1 MKTAVKDLLKKVLPT
16 FLLQA
21 IYRVRSYSLVEGKLT
36 YRQDGLYTTCNT
48 DFLEEPTFVEAFA
61 LGRQAGILNDTP
73 INYRAY
79 VACWAALKGR
89 DLDGDFVE
97 CGVYRGA
104 MSRMIVHY
112 VDFTGLPH
120 KRFYL
125 LDTFSGFPASSL
137 TDEERRRRRPA
148 DFGDTLDAV
157 RATFQS
163 FPNVVIVPG
172 TVPDT
177 LPAVKAEK
185 ICYLS
190 LDMNAVA
197 PEIAAAETFWPRMS
211 SGAVI
216 VLDDYGWPFHE
227 PQKRAFDA
235 FAARRGV
242 AVLPMPTGQGLIFK
256 P

>member
-1 MKTAVKDLLKKVLPT
+1 MTTSPKDLLKKVLPT

-21 IYRVRSYSLVEGKLT
+21 IYRFRSYSMVEGKLT

-48 DFLEEPTFVEAFA
+48 DFLTEPKFVEAFA
-61 LGRQAGILNDTP
+61 LGRRAGVLNDSK
-73 INYRAY
+73 IDYRAY

-89 DLDGDFVE
+89 DLEGDFVE

-104 MSRMIVHY
+104 MARTIVHY
-112 VDFTGLPH
+112 IDFEKMPH
-120 KRFYL
+120 RRFHL
-125 LDTFSGFPASSL
+125 LDTFAGFPTSSL

-157 RATFQS
+157 RATFRT

-172 TVPDT
+172 TVPET
-177 LPAVKAEK
+177 LAAVKAEK

-197 PEIAAAETFWPRMS
+197 PEITAAETFWTRMS

-216 VLDDYGWPFHE
+216 VLDDYGWPFTE
-227 PQKRAFDA
+227 PQKRDFDA

-242 AVLPMPTGQGLIFK
+242 KVLPMPTGQGLIFK

>member
-1 MKTAVKDLLKKVLPT
+1 MTNVTKDRLKKVLPN
-16 FLLQA
+16 FILQL
-21 IYRVRSYSLVEGKLT
+21 IYRLRSYSLVEGKLT

-48 DFLEEPTFVEAFA
+48 DFLQEPKFVEAFA
-61 LGRQAGILNDTP
+61 LGRQAGILHDSQ
-73 INYRAY
+73 INYRAF
-79 VACWAALKGR
+79 VACWAALKGSG
-89 DLDGDFVE
+89 LEGDFVE
-97 CGVYRGA
+97 CGVFRGA

-112 VDFTGLPH
+112 IGFEKMQH

-125 LDTFSGFPASSL
+125 LDTFSGFPTSSL

-148 DFGDTLDAV
+148 DFGDTLEAV
-157 RATFQS
+157 RTTFRD

-172 TVPDT
+172 TVPET
-177 LPAVKAEK
+177 LAGVKAEK
-185 ICYLS
+185 VCYLS
-190 LDMNAVA
+190 LDMNAAV
-197 PEIAAAETFWPRMS
+197 PEIAAAEHFWPRLS

-227 PQKRAFDA
+227 VQKREFDD

-242 AVLPMPTGQGLIFK
+242 KVLPMPTGQGLIFK

>member
-1 MKTAVKDLLKKVLPT
+1 MTNAAKDLLKKVLPRSI
-16 FLLQA
+16 LQA
-21 IYRVRSYSLVEGKLT
+21 IYRFRSYSLVEGNLT

-48 DFLEEPTFVEAFA
+48 DFLQEPKFVEAFA
-61 LGRQAGILNDTP
+61 FGRRAGILNDSP

-89 DLDGDFVE
+89 DLEGDFVE

-104 MSRMIVHY
+104 MSRMILHY
-112 VDFTGLPH
+112 VDFQNMPH

-125 LDTFSGFPASSL
+125 LDTYGGFPASSL
-137 TDEERRRRRPA
+137 TEEERRLRRPA
-148 DFGDTLDAV
+148 DFGNTLDDV
-157 RATFQS
+157 QATFRE

-172 TVPDT
+172 TVPET
-177 LPAVKAEK
+177 LAAVQGEK
-185 ICYLS
+185 VCYLS

-227 PQKRAFDA
+227 PQKREFDA

-242 AVLPMPTGQGLIFK
+242 KVLPMPTGQGLIFK

>member
-1 MKTAVKDLLKKVLPT
+1 MTNTTKELLKKVLPN
-16 FLLQA
+16 FILQP
-21 IYRVRSYSLVEGKLT
+21 IYRLRGYSLVEGKLT

-48 DFLEEPTFVEAFA
+48 DFLQEPKFLEAFA
-61 LGRQAGILNDTP
+61 LGRAAGILNDTG

-89 DLDGDFVE
+89 ELEGDYVE
-97 CGVYRGA
+97 CGVFRGA

-112 VDFTGLPH
+112 IDFNELPDKH
-120 KRFYL
+120 FYL
-125 LDTFSGFPASSL
+125 FDTFSGFPDASL
-137 TDEERRRRRPA
+137 TEEERRRRRPA

-157 RATFQS
+157 RTTFRD

-172 TVPDT
+172 MVPES
-177 LPAVKAEK
+177 LASVKAEK

-190 LDMNAVA
+190 LDMNAAV
-197 PEIAAAETFWPRMS
+197 PEIAAAEYFWPRMS
-211 SGAVI
+211 SGGVI

-227 PQKRAFDA
+227 VQKREFDA
-235 FAARRGV
+235 FAAHRGV
-242 AVLPMPTGQGLIFK
+242 KVLPMPTGQGLIFK

>member
-1 MKTAVKDLLKKVLPT
+1 MANAAKRVLKKALPN
-16 FLLQA
+16 FILQP
-21 IYRVRSYSLVEGKLT
+21 IYRLLGSSLVEGRLT
-36 YRQDGLYTTCNT
+36 YRQDGLYTTCDT
-48 DFLEEPTFVEAFA
+48 EFLQEPMFLEAFA
-61 LGRQAGILNDTP
+61 LGRQAGILNDSK

-89 DLDGDFVE
+89 DLEGDFVE

-112 VDFTGLPH
+112 IGFEKMPR
-120 KRFYL
+120 KRLYL
-125 LDTFSGFPASSL
+125 LDTFSGFPASCL

-157 RATFQS
+157 RATFRD

-172 TVPDT
+172 TVPET
-177 LPAVKAEK
+177 LSSVDAEK
-185 ICYLS
+185 VCYLS
-190 LDMNAVA
+190 LDMNAA
-197 PEIAAAETFWPRMS
+197 MPEIAAAKYFWPRMS
-211 SGAVI
+211 SGAVM

-227 PQKRAFDA
+227 VQKQEFDA
-235 FAARRGV
+235 FAADRGV
-242 AVLPMPTGQGLIFK
+242 KVLPMPTGQGLIFK

>member
-1 MKTAVKDLLKKVLPT
+1 MTNAAKDLLKKVLPNFILT
-16 FLLQA
+16 P
-21 IYRVRSYSLVEGKLT
+21 IYRLRGYSLVEGKLT
-36 YRQDGLYTTCNT
+36 YRQDGLYTTCST
-48 DFLEEPTFVEAFA
+48 DFLQEPKFVEAFA
-61 LGRQAGILNDTP
+61 LGRQAGILNDSR

-112 VDFTGLPH
+112 IDFATMPR

-125 LDTFSGFPASSL
+125 LDTFNGFPDASL
-137 TDEERRRRRPA
+137 TDEESRRRRPA
-148 DFGDTLDAV
+148 DFGDSLAAV
-157 RATFQS
+157 RETFRE

-172 TVPDT
+172 TVPET
-177 LPAVKAEK
+177 LAAVNADKV
-185 ICYLS
+185 CYLS
-190 LDMNAVA
+190 LDMNAAA
-197 PEIAAAETFWPRMS
+197 PEIAAAEYFWPKMS

-216 VLDDYGWPFHE
+216 VLDDYGWPYHE
-227 PQKRAFDA
+227 VQKREFDA
-235 FAARRGV
+235 FAERHGV
-242 AVLPMPTGQGLIFK
+242 KVLPMPTGQGLIFK

>member
-1 MKTAVKDLLKKVLPT
+1 MTNAAKDLLKKVLPN
-16 FLLQA
+16 FILYP
-21 IYRVRSYSLVEGKLT
+21 IYRLRSYSLVEGSLT

-48 DFLEEPTFVEAFA
+48 DFLQEPKFVEAFA
-61 LGRQAGILNDTP
+61 LGRQAGILNDSE

-89 DLDGDFVE
+89 DLEGDFVE

-104 MSRMIVHY
+104 MSRMIAHY
-112 VDFTGLPH
+112 VGLEKMLN

-148 DFGDTLDAV
+148 DFGDTLEAV
-157 RATFQS
+157 RTTFRD
-163 FPNVVIVPG
+163 FPNVIIVPG
-172 TVPDT
+172 MVPET
-177 LPAVKAEK
+177 LAAVKAEK
-185 ICYLS
+185 VCYLS
-190 LDMNAVA
+190 LDMNAAV
-197 PEIAAAETFWPRMS
+197 PEIAAAEYFWPRMS

-227 PQKRAFDA
+227 VQKREFDD
-235 FAARRGV
+235 FAAHRGV
-242 AVLPMPTGQGLIFK
+242 QVLPMPTGQGLIFK

>member
-1 MKTAVKDLLKKVLPT
+1 MTNGAKELLKKVLPD
-16 FLLQA
+16 FILQP
-21 IYRVRSYSLVEGKLT
+21 IYRLRSYSLVKGKLT

-48 DFLEEPTFVEAFA
+48 DFLQEPKFVEAFA
-61 LGRQAGILNDTP
+61 LGRRAGILNDSK

-79 VACWAALKGR
+79 VACWAASKGR

-112 VDFTGLPH
+112 LDFQKMPQ

-125 LDTFSGFPASSL
+125 LDTFSGFPAASL

-148 DFGDTLDAV
+148 DFGDTLEAV
-157 RATFQS
+157 RTTFRE

-172 TVPDT
+172 TVPET
-177 LPAVKAEK
+177 LAAVKAEK
-185 ICYLS
+185 VCYLS
-190 LDMNAVA
+190 LDMNAAV
-197 PEIAAAETFWPRMS
+197 PEIAAAEFFWPKMS

-227 PQKRAFDA
+227 VQKREFDD

-242 AVLPMPTGQGLIFK
+242 KVLPMPTGQGLIFK